1 MSEVVSAILRGEPP
15 EDIAKRRLD
24 ILLSYDLFKLSF
36 NIERQLNV
44 IDTTRA
50 NRSTLITT
58 AKIMLR
64 KGFKEH
70 WIAKILF
77 VNDFLGQLTYVDT
90 HSDFLNSLMNRIASA
105 TRIDYTSVLASPL
118 AYSILFNLNP
128 FTLTQMV
135 IAVDGTTGVGKTSL
149 VYSSVKAVL
158 HALGLS
164 ERDANELF
172 LAMYVQRM
180 EDFIELM
187 KLVESRDLRLP
198 VIVYDD
204 VAVTA
209 SAYLWFSS
217 SRKKLIEFAKLLTI
231 SRERIANLL
240 LVGPYSAIFK
250 GLRRLVHMVFTP
262 TTRYERL
269 PNGKRVVV
277 SLWYVYMQSR
287 TVDLTGTVT
296 PYPLKVDDTVYTLIN
311 GVKEKVRQETIERV
325 SKVVE
330 EEQKEREEEGMPE
343 EVAENVN
350 QKP

>member
-1 MSEVVSAILRGEPP
+1 MSEIISALLRGESP

-24 ILLSYDLFKLSF
+24 ILLSHDLFGLGF
-36 NIERQLNV
+36 NAEKQLNV

-50 NRSTLITT
+50 NRMTLVST
-58 AKIMLR
+58 AKMLLR
-64 KGFKEH
+64 RGFKEH

-77 VNDFLGQLTYVDT
+77 VNDFLGPLSYVEPHSEFLSNLTK
-90 HSDFLNSLMNRIASA
+90 RIASA
-105 TRIDYTSVLASPL
+105 TAIDYSSVLASPM

-180 EDFIELM
+180 DDFIELM

-250 GLRRLVHMVFTP
+250 GLRRLAHMVFSP

-287 TVDLTGTVT
+287 TVDLTGTVA

-311 GVKEKVRQETIERV
+311 KVKEKVRQETIENV
-325 SKVVE
+325 SKTVE
-330 EEQKEREEEGMPE
+330 EEQKEQEEEGVPE

-350 QKP
+350 QEP